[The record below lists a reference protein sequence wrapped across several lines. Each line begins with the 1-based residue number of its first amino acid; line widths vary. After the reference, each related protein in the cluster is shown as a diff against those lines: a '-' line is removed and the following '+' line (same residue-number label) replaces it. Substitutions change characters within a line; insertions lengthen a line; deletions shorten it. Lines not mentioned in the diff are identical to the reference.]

1 MKKLDALMPRNL
13 ETSEAK
19 VFRIIDANVNRAMEG
34 LRVVEEVVRFILE
47 DKRLTLRLKELR
59 SCLKSTVNQIPRDK
73 LISSRASLTDV
84 GGKLYTKSEKNRKS
98 ILAIYRSNIKRI
110 EEAVR
115 VLEEFSK
122 LVEPKLGKNF
132 KAIRFELY
140 DFEKQIQVKL

>member
-1 MKKLDALMPRNL
+1 LKKLDALMPRNL